1 MIDKITKLYDSSDY
15 DFRVFSYPDDDLSYL
30 FDEWVPY
37 YRMKYAICKVLKPKT
52 ILEIGVRFGYS
63 AITFLSAVPDTKY
76 LGIDYDSN
84 TFVGSNGAIHW
95 VKEITKNYN
104 AKFLMENTQEMEV
117 LPGTEYDLIHI
128 YGQQEGDGTF
138 HDLELALPKAK
149 WILLDGYFR
158 SKENMLSATYF
169 LEKYKQFVDY
179 AIIIPSDVGNLLIK
193 TKASAKNI
201 QIFSKNYSDQTI
213 REEYDQNYFFY
224 DCGGYDS
231 FKKYQGKQLTE
242 DRLLAALYLAN
253 PNRNTSI
260 LDIGCGRGELC
271 NALAQSGAYVVGI
284 DYSRSAISIAEN
296 TFQSAIKKDKL
307 EFICDDF
314 LQFKFN
320 EKFDRII
327 ATDFV
332 EHIENNRF
340 DQAMNKVA
348 GLLKPEGL
356 FILHTSPNAL
366 NYGTPYEEK
375 RAIAR
380 SIGSY
385 LPKNPRT
392 YYEDVMHINEQTP
405 DSLTT
410 SLKKYFQYSIVWVAT
425 PPDIAGSLLREFSLN
440 EIMNARSIFAVA
452 SNSSIDPARIIH
464 QLIQNPLDANKLNA
478 KISVQSYPRIVAPD
492 EYFSVKI
499 ILDNLSCERW
509 VSLLPNPV
517 YLSYHWL
524 NDKGIYEVF
533 DGIRTGIRYPLLPGE
548 SRHFSLD
555 IIAPKIAGEYVL
567 QVTLVQEACCW
578 FENVI
583 QTLPVSLIIKTKPDE
598 N

>member
-1 MIDKITKLYDSSDY
+1 MIDLITRFYNTSDY
-15 DFRVFSYPDDDLSYL
+15 DFRVYAYPKDELSYL
-30 FDEWVPY
+30 FTEWVPN
-37 YRMKYAICKVLKPKT
+37 YRLKYAICKAINPQS
-52 ILEIGVRFGYS
+52 ILDVGSRYGYS
-63 AITFLSAVPDTKY
+63 AITFLKASEKATY
-76 LGIDYDSN
+76 LGINNYLNSFDRSK
-84 TFVGSNGAIHW
+84 GAIEW
-95 VKEITKNYN
+95 TKKITSGYN
-104 AKFLMENTQEMEV
+104 ADFLIADTKKMMKF
-117 LPGTEYDLIHI
+117 PGDFYDLIHI
-128 YGQQEGDGTF
+128 EGQKDGDGTL
-138 HDLELALPKAK
+138 HDLILSLDKGR

-314 LQFKFN
+314 LQFKFDK
-320 EKFDRII
+320 KFDRII
-327 ATDFV
+327 ATDFI
-332 EHIENNRF
+332 EHIEYNRF
-340 DQAMNKVA
+340 DQAIRKVA

-366 NYGTPYEEK
+366 NYGAPYEEK
-375 RAIAR
+375 REIAR
-380 SIGSY
+380 SIGSF

-405 DSLTT
+405 DSLTK
-410 SLKKYFQYSIVWVAT
+410 SLKKYFPHTIVWVAT
-425 PPDIAGSLLREFSLN
+425 TSDIVGSLARTFSTNETLN
-440 EIMNARSIFAVA
+440 AQSIFAVA
-452 SNSSIDPARIIH
+452 SNSSLDPARIIH

-478 KISVQSYPRIVAPD
+478 KISVQSYPKIVAPD
-492 EYFSVKI
+492 EHFSVEI

-524 NDKGIYEVF
+524 NDKGTYVVF
-533 DGIRTGIRYPLLPGE
+533 DGIRTSIRYPLSPGE
-548 SRHFSLD
+548 SQDFSLNVV
-555 IIAPKIAGEYVL
+555 APKINGEYVL
-567 QVTLVQEACCW
+567 QVTLVQESCFW
-578 FENVI
+578 LETVVQN
-583 QTLPVSLIIKTKPDE
+583 LPISLMIKTKADE
-598 N
+598 